1 MEIHEGT
8 VAIKEDMVRKISSLF
23 NIRFTK
29 NMQGVREYPNKSHAN
44 CIVVD
49 GLYCQNKPLILPAQ
63 ILKIKHCHR
72 FRSFKLTNSTSLDNI
87 CMQVNLAI
95 LRAKIGYNT

>member
-8 VAIKEDMVRKISSLF
+8 VASKQGMVKKISSLF

-63 ILKIKHCHR
+63 ILKIKHHHR
-72 FRSFKLTNSTSLDNI
+72 FRSFKLINSTSHCKYLHAGKFSHSMGQNE
-87 CMQVNLAI
+87 
-95 LRAKIGYNT
+95 T